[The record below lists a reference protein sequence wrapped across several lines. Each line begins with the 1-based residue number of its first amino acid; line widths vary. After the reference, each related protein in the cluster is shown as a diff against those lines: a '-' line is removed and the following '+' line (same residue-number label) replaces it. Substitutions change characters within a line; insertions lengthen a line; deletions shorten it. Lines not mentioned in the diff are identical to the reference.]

1 MNTRESVAYGWT
13 ALFVAG
19 TAGSY
24 IGYSSWAGQAGAR
37 AERHS
42 ENKRRQE
49 AELDKANAKLRAEKD
64 KVELTRRV
72 SQHKAAEASRR
83 LADEQAARE
92 RESAAAAAAAAAIS
106 AAVTEAAAAAAQG
119 AGGATGAK

>member
-13 ALFVAG
+13 AFLVAG
-19 TAGSY
+19 TVGSY

-49 AELDKANAKLRAEKD
+49 AELDKANAKLRAEKE
-64 KVELTRRV
+64 KAELKRRV
-72 SQHKAAEASRR
+72 SQDKAAEASRR
-83 LADEQAARE
+83 FADEHAARE
-92 RESAAAAAAAAAIS
+92 RESVAAAAAAAAIS
-106 AAVTEAAAAAAQG
+106 ATVTEAAAAAAQG
-119 AGGATGAK
+119 TGSATGAK